1 MYNVFVPMRYII
13 SSYCAFCFVTKIWQ
27 TNNGNY
33 FEPTRSIRFVYFISI
48 AEPMKVHLLGLL
60 IALLAAVNF
69 SQHPEVPIKT
79 YTNTIK

>member
-1 MYNVFVPMRYII
+1 VP
-13 SSYCAFCFVTKIWQ
+13 KIWQ

-33 FEPTRSIRFVYFISI
+33 FEPTRSIRYVYFISI

-79 YTNTIK
+79 YSNNIK